1 MVMSVDG
8 QIPTAVQGDAG
19 TDTYWLPYFIRI
31 ILRLMHKK
39 GKAHAIVGLPYK
51 SNRAESLHNLIVA
64 TVSLSNTRST

>member
-1 MVMSVDG
+1 M
-8 QIPTAVQGDAG
+8 P
-19 TDTYWLPYFIRI
+19 I

-51 SNRAESLHNLIVA
+51 SNCAESLHNLIVA